1 MTGRARILLCL
12 ISLSIFAA
20 SSSAQEGHPLTGTW
34 SGDWGPNATE
44 RIRVTFVMNWDGDI
58 VAGIMNPGPDSTP
71 IQNVYVDYATW
82 MVRIEAA
89 SKDASGNSTTISAE
103 GRLEDIV
110 SRHRTIT
117 GSWRQGAVNGDFQ
130 ITRD

>member
-1 MTGRARILLCL
+1 MTRRTRIILCL
-12 ISLSIFAA
+12 ISLSIFAS

-44 RIRVTFVMNWDGDI
+44 RVRVTFVMNWDGDK
-58 VAGIMNPGPDSTP
+58 VVGIMNPGPDSTP
-71 IQNVYVDYATW
+71 VQNVFIDYATW
-82 MVRIEAA
+82 MVRIEATG
-89 SKDASGNSTTISAE
+89 KDAAGNSSTVSAE
-103 GRLEDIV
+103 GRLEDIG
-110 SRHRTIT
+110 SRHRKII